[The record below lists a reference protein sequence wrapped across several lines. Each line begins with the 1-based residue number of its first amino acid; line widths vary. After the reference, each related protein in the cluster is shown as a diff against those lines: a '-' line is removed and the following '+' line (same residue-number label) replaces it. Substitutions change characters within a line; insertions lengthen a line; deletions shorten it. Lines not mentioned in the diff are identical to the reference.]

1 MALHCVLGSFVT
13 NNSIACRDLASFTL
27 YFHYYFGMTENDGYE
42 NDGPKMT
49 AGREVAGE
57 K

>member
-1 MALHCVLGSFVT
+1 VALHCVLGSFVT